1 MLPGFTDGAAFCH
14 QRGWMRCSRN
24 LPMSRYVST
33 ITAILFAKTNGCC
46 AIDSSSPF
54 PKVANDVSR
63 ENIPETAL
71 QFIQENYIYCRTVHS
86 KCTEVISK
94 LPKRI
99 LDISTDQ
106 YRLVEPYEG
115 EKASY
120 ATLSYSWGVKSFS
133 KTTIESYER
142 LKCGFQKEDLPIAF
156 QEAALVARFLNIDFI
171 WIDSLCI
178 IQDDVDDWEEQAA
191 QMGQIFEFAAIT
203 IAASLSSSPY
213 DSLFTKR
220 NAKYEEFE
228 LYHDRNST
236 NDNVVFRARRKIV
249 FGIHAKTGRSKDVD
263 RLDTRAW
270 GLQEKLLSNRL
281 VAFTGAE
288 IQWTCQT
295 SKVCECRK
303 KCYISQPLFP
313 LLVKEAETKDE
324 CGYAKAWS
332 NIVEPYSNRDLTFPD
347 DRLPALSGLAKK
359 FWKATDYTY
368 IAGLWQESIWYD
380 LMWQHDTVAAPNTQ
394 IIDATTSHATV
405 TARYIGPSF
414 SWVSTTSAVNY
425 RFARHAYP
433 GTRVR
438 HMTIVGSEYDTNGR
452 DTFGKAVGAR
462 ISIRG
467 TTVEAQLRC
476 TSKSPNGYELHILK
490 AIYQPNTD
498 QRKICEFSI
507 DAHHT
512 AGMRAGTVERPA
524 NTLAGACGRVETQ
537 EKDTPVIL
545 LGIYSIHHRNYL
557 YQNFLI
563 LKLFSHG
570 TNTYERVGI
579 GSGKIYDRNDIPAQ
593 SQLVQPFDW
602 LSVDFGSKAGSV
614 RTVADQ
620 AICLI

>member
-1 MLPGFTDGAAFCH
+1 
-14 QRGWMRCSRN
+14 
-24 LPMSRYVST
+24 MSRYVST
-33 ITAILFAKTNGCC
+33 STTILFATTDGCC
-46 AIDSSSPF
+46 TTDSKSSF

-63 ENIPETAL
+63 DNIPETAL
-71 QFIQENYIYCRTVHS
+71 QFIEENYFCCRTVHS
-86 KCTEVISK
+86 KCPEVTSK

-99 LDISTDQ
+99 LDISTDR
-106 YRLVEPYEG
+106 YRLVEPDE
-115 EKASY
+115 EDKASY
-120 ATLSYSWGVKSFS
+120 ATLSYSWGGRSFY

-142 LKCGFQKEDLPIAF
+142 LKCGFEKEDLPIAF

-220 NAKYEEFE
+220 SAKYEEFQ
-228 LYHDRNST
+228 LYHDLKST

-270 GLQEKLLSNRL
+270 GLQEKLLSSRL

-295 SKVCECRK
+295 SKVCECRS
-303 KCYISQPLFP
+303 KCYIPQPLF
-313 LLVKEAETKDE
+313 LLPVKEVETKGE
-324 CGYAKAWS
+324 YGYAKAWS
-332 NIVEPYSNRDLTFPD
+332 NIVEPYSNRDLTFTD

-359 FWKATDYTY
+359 FWKITGYTY
-368 IAGLWQESIWYD
+368 IAGLWKESIWYD
-380 LMWQHDTVAAPNTQ
+380 LVWQHDTVASSTQ
-394 IIDATTSHATV
+394 ITDAAASQTTA
-405 TARYIGPSF
+405 AAGYIGPRF
-414 SWVSTTSAVNY
+414 SWVSTASAVNY
-425 RFARHAYP
+425 RFARHAYR

-438 HMTIVGSEYDTNGR
+438 HMTIVGCDYDTYGR
-452 DTFGKAVGAR
+452 DTYGKAVGAR
-462 ISIRG
+462 INIRG
-467 TTVEAQLRC
+467 TTVEAQLRR
-476 TSKSPNGYELHILK
+476 TSESSNGYELHIME

-512 AGMRAGTVERPA
+512 AGTRASTVDPPM
-524 NTLAGACGRVETQ
+524 NTLAGACSRVEIQ
-537 EKDTPVIL
+537 DKDTPVIL
-545 LGIYSIHHRNYL
+545 VGIYSIHHRNYL

-563 LKLFSHG
+563 LKSFSHG

-593 SQLVQPFDW
+593 SQFVQPFDW
-602 LSVDFGSKAGSV
+602 LSVDFDSKAGSV